1 MGWRVHAGTP
11 RCCSQA
17 SEQLCR
23 TEEPRPQWC
32 SEATL
37 TAQRPA
43 QSSSSSTTHTER
55 PTLSCG
61 SQMGETPP
69 QKEGTNTHTKLLQRA
84 FSPEERCFA
93 CTQQNHVSTQPCRC
107 SAPRRSVPA
116 GLSPSPSAHCSRLPP
131 TNAVGCHDRSVH
143 AAPGG
148 GCVTGCHRTRAS
160 GWPPEGCRGQGQ
172 RGDDKLERDLV
183 LATGARE
190 RAFLTSMYLSIN
202 VRKNSKKTEVGSRT

>member
-17 SEQLCR
+17 PEQLCR

-43 QSSSSSTTHTER
+43 QSSSSSTTHTDR
-55 PTLSCG
+55 PTFVCG

-69 QKEGTNTHTKLLQRA
+69 QKEGTDTHTKLLQRA

-93 CTQQNHVSTQPCRC
+93 CTQQNHVSTQPCSFQLCREPAA
-107 SAPRRSVPA
+107 APRRSVPA
-116 GLSPSPSAHCSRLPP
+116 GLSPSPSAHCSRLP
-131 TNAVGCHDRSVH
+131 
-143 AAPGG
+143 
-148 GCVTGCHRTRAS
+148 
-160 GWPPEGCRGQGQ
+160 
-172 RGDDKLERDLV
+172 
-183 LATGARE
+183 
-190 RAFLTSMYLSIN
+190 LTMP
-202 VRKNSKKTEVGSRT
+202 